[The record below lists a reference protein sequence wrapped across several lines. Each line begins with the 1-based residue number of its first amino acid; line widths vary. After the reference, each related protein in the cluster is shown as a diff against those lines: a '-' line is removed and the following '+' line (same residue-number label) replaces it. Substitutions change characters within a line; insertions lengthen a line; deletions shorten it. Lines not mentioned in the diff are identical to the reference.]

1 MPHCLRRWDELVF
14 PAVAGEGAGSQA
26 RSCVSVRADGEGKGR
41 VSTGVARM
49 GKGRVSTGGSYRERT
64 CGARDGERTTLC
76 VRVKRGSV
84 NE

>member
-26 RSCVSVRADGEGKGR
+26 RSCVSVRADGEGEGR

-49 GKGRVSTGGSYRERT
+49 GKGRGGLAQAAATGNEPAARAMGNER
-64 CGARDGERTTLC
+64 LC
-76 VRVKRGSV
+76 A
-84 NE
+84 